1 MEQLVE
7 NYIESLERTFNR
19 QNNVNDLN
27 HLIMGV
33 SSEAGEV
40 VDLFKKVIGYGAKED
55 ESFVNKLTY
64 ELGDL
69 IWYTTMLQ
77 LYTRS
82 TVAIEVEQDSVPK
95 HTFDKVV
102 TSAKLFEF
110 SAKLYQVNHGSNEF
124 RQAIFYIVAIV
135 NQVANN
141 YGISMEDVLI
151 KNLTKLQK
159 RHGNSFNKEANHEE
173 GRNRLS
179 EESN

>member
-7 NYIESLERTFNR
+7 NYIESLESTFNR
-19 QNNVNDLN
+19 QDNVNDLN

-40 VDLFKKVIGYGAKED
+40 VDMFKKIIGYGAKED
-55 ESFVNKLTY
+55 ASFVNKLTL

-82 TVAIEVEQDSVPK
+82 QVAIEVDQSKVPEIEL
-95 HTFDKVV
+95 DMVV

-110 SAKLYQVNHGSNEF
+110 SAKLYQYNHGSNEF
-124 RQAIFYIVAIV
+124 RQAVFYIVAIV

-141 YGISMEDVLI
+141 YDVSMEDVLI
-151 KNLTKLQK
+151 KNLNKLQK
-159 RHGNSFNKEANHEE
+159 RHGSSFNKEANHEE